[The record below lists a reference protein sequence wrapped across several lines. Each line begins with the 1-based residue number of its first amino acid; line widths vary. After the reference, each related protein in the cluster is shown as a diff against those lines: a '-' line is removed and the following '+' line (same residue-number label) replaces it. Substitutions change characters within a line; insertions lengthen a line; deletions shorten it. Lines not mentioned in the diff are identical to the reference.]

1 MEFLLIHSCDGCMYS
16 LAKSEELKDVKE
28 KENAF
33 LRDELAKIHS
43 RYVRE
48 CPYMSQ

>member
-1 MEFLLIHSCDGCMYS
+1 MDFLLIHSCDGCMYS
-16 LAKSEELKDVKE
+16 LAKSEEVKDAKE
-28 KENAF
+28 RENAF

-43 RYVRE
+43 RYVCV